1 MTLDDGAARPLKI
14 FFSYAHEDERYL
26 VELRDKHLNS
36 LRDRGYIETWDDREV
51 RPGEPW
57 DGRIR
62 ETLKEA
68 DVIIFLV
75 SPDFQASDY
84 CNDIEVKL
92 AEERVAEGAHLLPIV
107 VKRIHIET
115 SRFDGRKMIPVA
127 RGDVRPV
134 AEYSPR
140 RERAYVQIV
149 DEIMK
154 IVKERAAP
162 REGGAGPSPT
172 ASGRGDDV
180 TPVVAGEW
188 PKRTSELVGR
198 DALVRR
204 VGDELAAPP
213 GHRVALVG
221 EGGVGK
227 TSVAVEFARQH
238 RDRYDLVAWLRA
250 EERTQLDWD
259 YAELAKAKGL
269 PPTDLE
275 TARAA
280 FRTWLA
286 DHDRWLL
293 VFDNAVAQEPVRAL
307 LPETIR
313 GDVLITSRESTWSDF
328 AREVPV
334 TALAEDDAVAYLL
347 GETGQTDR
355 AAARELAT
363 AARVQCIPRHLEDAV
378 GTMNAEGIGIRE
390 YVERM
395 QARQR

>member
-1 MTLDDGAARPLKI
+1 MTPDNGAARPLKI
-14 FFSYAHEDERYL
+14 FCSYAHEDHRYL
-26 VELRDKHLNS
+26 VELRDTHLMK
-36 LRDRGYIETWDDREV
+36 LEKQGIVEAWDDREI

-57 DGRIR
+57 DGEIR
-62 ETLKEA
+62 EQLLQA

-75 SPDFQASDY
+75 SPDFESSDY
-84 CNDIEVKL
+84 CWDEEVKR
-92 AEERVAEGAHLLPIV
+92 AEARAAEGAHLLPIV
-107 VKRIHIET
+107 VRTIHIPT
-115 SRFDGRKMIPVA
+115 SRFKHLQMIPVA
-127 RGDVRPV
+127 QGHVKPLVD
-134 AEYSPR
+134 YSR
-140 RERAYVQIV
+140 RERAYALIL

-154 IVKERAAP
+154 IAEEHEAS
-162 REGGAGPSPT
+162 REGPAI
-172 ASGRGDDV
+172 ARKEDRDGR
-180 TPVVAGEW
+180 PLVAGEW

-204 VGDELAAPP
+204 VADELAAPP

-227 TSVAVEFARQH
+227 TSVAVEFARQ
-238 RDRYDLVAWLRA
+238 RQDRYDVVAWLHA
-250 EERTQLDWD
+250 EERTRLDWD
-259 YAELAKAKGL
+259 YAELAKANGL

-286 DHDRWLL
+286 EHDRWLL

-313 GDVLITSRESTWSDF
+313 GDVLITSREAVWSDF

-334 TALAEDDAVAYLL
+334 AALAEDDAVEYVLDQ
-347 GETGQTDR
+347 TGQTDR

-363 AARVQCIPRHLEDAV
+363 AASVRCIPRFLEDAV
-378 GTMNAEGIGIRE
+378 ATINAEGIGIRE
-390 YVERM
+390 YLGRV
-395 QARQR
+395 QARER